1 MVRQSSPAKGHR
13 TGHYATNALSGS
25 NWNSY
30 KAQGI
35 GGKNERGD
43 SLRHA
48 LAVRHIPLCCPD
60 EAEPVSLRGHVWAY
74 PACSI
79 TGWRALPQR
88 RRRRCS
94 GRSSR
99 L

>member
-43 SLRHA
+43 SLRH
-48 LAVRHIPLCCPD
+48 
-60 EAEPVSLRGHVWAY
+60 
-74 PACSI
+74 
-79 TGWRALPQR
+79 TLP
-88 RRRRCS
+88 
-94 GRSSR
+94 
-99 L
+99 